1 MNYELE
7 LCIDVKCE
15 ISEVDHYTCT
25 WIFSSSI
32 FRLASE
38 ITFYLTSFF
47 SYKRLTIYSHKEEN
61 LISEGGGWQGVGK
74 FLKKNRGTLITGQA
88 RTLTLKIKSVATIV
102 SS

>member
-15 ISEVDHYTCT
+15 ISEVDHYTYT

-32 FRLASE
+32 FRLTSE

-47 SYKRLTIYSHKEEN
+47 SYKRLRIYSRKEEN
-61 LISEGGGWQGVGK
+61 LISEGGGGWK
-74 FLKKNRGTLITGQA
+74 IFEKKSGGRL
-88 RTLTLKIKSVATIV
+88 
-102 SS
+102 